1 METFIY
7 CTEDEIKEYLQ
18 CFGVGKDSHDYELSE
33 GVRLKRYF
41 DFQLKRPHLIGIP
54 ILSDGKKKLDSG
66 EISKCEVIRDY
77 RSENNDVDILILDAE
92 DSHATPRDTPRG
104 QVFQIKRFT
113 DYQFNDNFTSSLIDI
128 LKNILAKRYAPT
140 VYLSLYIAINL
151 KPQVHT
157 PNWEEIR
164 VFLTNEKVPFNRV
177 IIGPIVNEKT
187 EELLVELFPK
197 LRFLKAK

>member
-7 CTEDEIKEYLQ
+7 CTEDEIREYLQ
-18 CFGVGKDSHDYELSE
+18 RFSAGRDSHDYELSE

-41 DFQLKRPHLIGIP
+41 DFQLKRPHLVGIP
-54 ILSDGKKKLDSG
+54 VLPDGKKKLDSG
-66 EISKCEVIRDY
+66 EISKYEAIRDY

-113 DYQFNDNFTSSLIDI
+113 DYQFDGDFTSSVIEI
-128 LKNILAKRYAPT
+128 LKKILKKGYAPT
-140 VYLSLYIAINL
+140 VYLSLYIAINVG
-151 KPQVHT
+151 PQIHT
-157 PNWEEIR
+157 PDWEKIER
-164 VFLTNEKVPFNRV
+164 FLVNEKVPFNRV
-177 IIGPIVNEKT
+177 MIGPIVNEKA

-197 LRFLKAK
+197 LRFLKA